1 MYIGRLI
8 IAITI
13 FLLVILIGVSFWWY
27 QTTAPSNSSNEDKI
41 EDAILSLDFKAT
53 EQLFIAK
60 TSGDNIAKIVVK
72 AGQNSGATSSVVI
85 GNMDIDSNQP
95 ALADETLWSYKI
107 PAEPISGISNVFIVG
122 LDKNNQEIDIMNW
135 NVSGVVEVSEI
146 LWPISASKEYDL
158 AIGEVFN
165 FEELEVKLIDVP
177 QDSRCPINVEC
188 VHAGYVTADLEISLS
203 NKTQILSLKSI
214 DGKRRIGD
222 YYINIS
228 KVSPDKKDGVT
239 LSISD
244 YLVSFLVS
252 SAI

>member
-13 FLLVILIGVSFWWY
+13 FLLVILLGASFWWY

-41 EDAILSLDFKAT
+41 EDAILSLDFEAT
-53 EQLFIAK
+53 DQLFIAK
-60 TSGDNIAKIVVK
+60 TSGDNIAKIMVK

-85 GNMDIDSNQP
+85 GNMNIDSSQP
-95 ALADETLWSYKI
+95 VLADEKSWSYKI

-135 NVSGVVEVSEI
+135 DVSGVVEVSEI

-228 KVSPDKKDGVT
+228 KISPNKKDGVT